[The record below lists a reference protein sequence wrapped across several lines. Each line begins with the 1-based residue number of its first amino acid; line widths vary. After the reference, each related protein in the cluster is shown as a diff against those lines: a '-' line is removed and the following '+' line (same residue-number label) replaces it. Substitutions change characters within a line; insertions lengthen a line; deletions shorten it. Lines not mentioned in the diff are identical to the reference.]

1 MARLDKILTAMQR
14 SQANVAFSDLCRVV
28 ESMGYVLRRTR
39 GSHLIYRHETRPEL
53 PLINLQ
59 ADGDK
64 AKPYQVRQVLTIRD
78 TFGLA

>member
-1 MARLDKILTAMQR
+1 MARLDKIVETMRR
-14 SQANVAFSDLCRVV
+14 SQANVAFKDLCRVV

-39 GSHLIYRHETRPEL
+39 GAHLIYRHETRPEL

-59 ADGDK
+59 ADGSK
-64 AKPYQVRQVLTIRD
+64 AKPYQVRQVLDIRD